1 MGKRDE
7 ALSLARDFELDGFRV
22 PGLYERFWR
31 LQGDAAAYFTLA
43 DSLLRG
49 RQEGGTLLKD
59 AMGYVGEED
68 FKALIATAVEIL
80 REEAAEGRATQ
91 QSKSAAQTGGD
102 AHLARSDECGGE
114 SARQRSRDEKSARWK
129 NAEEVIAAA
138 SIEFAPLLHPYLDEL
153 FKLQPNESA
162 YYAEY
167 PWRGLSYESS
177 KFWRERLADPQTSK
191 DDKRKIFSCLLQTR
205 DPRNVKFACKFAL
218 AEDFFDRPCDLLEYI
233 GYWLEAVG
241 FTFERVKFDAD
252 GAAQMA
258 ANEILKMDADEC
270 GGAKQSQPSKCDLSQ
285 MSNEPG
291 TTSASLQAD
300 ECDLSRKNLDEAC
313 DAASDVKFNA
323 GELKSAASQNFK
335 ACAVEHDSK
344 FDSNEPVADK
354 SQKAPNDEICFGGE
368 KFRLKRYCSQR
379 VYYIIFPRGYFGA
392 PYAAHLAKH
401 HPTWRFE
408 GGEAGYKLGGVLDE
422 ANGDAQN
429 PLFHLI
435 ALDPLP
441 RDLPVRSLPR
451 LILAAHVRE
460 INEGEVVF
468 YEHDAQGMPRRIG
481 ERTQVEYVQ
490 DEPIKECEV
499 ALAPTPARWA
509 AQDWGMSNSRQ
520 NLARIGG
527 EPSWIQGA
535 QVPRCPICGEKMEF
549 LMQLDSELPSCE
561 QGGEVMFGSG
571 GILYVFWCERTRT
584 SGFFMQCT

>member
-1 MGKRDE
+1 MDKRDE
-7 ALSLARDFELDGFRV
+7 ALNLARDFERDGFSM
-22 PGLYERFWR
+22 PNLYERFWR
-31 LQGDAAAYFTLA
+31 LQGDETAYFTLA

-49 RQEGGTLLKD
+49 RRDGRTLLKD
-59 AMGYVGEED
+59 ALGYVGKED

-80 REEAAEGRATQ
+80 REEAAAERKTQ
-91 QSKSAAQTGGD
+91 QSESAAQMGEN
-102 AHLARSDECGGE
+102 ARSARADE
-114 SARQRSRDEKSARWK
+114 SASKNARQRGRDEKSARWK
-129 NAEEVIAAA
+129 NAEEVIAMA
-138 SIEFAPLLHPYLDEL
+138 SLEFAPLLHPYLGEL

-177 KFWRERLADPQTSK
+177 QIWREKLADPQTSE
-191 DDKRKIFSCLLQTR
+191 DERQKIFSCLLQTR
-205 DPRNVKFACKFAL
+205 EPRNVKFACEFAL

-233 GYWLEAVG
+233 IGYWLEAVG
-241 FTFERVKFDAD
+241 FTFERTKFDAD
-252 GAAQMA
+252 GEAQAA
-258 ANEILKMDADEC
+258 ANEILKTDALKHGD
-270 GGAKQSQPSKCDLSQ
+270 AKQAQ
-285 MSNEPG
+285 
-291 TTSASLQAD
+291 AS
-300 ECDLSRKNLDEAC
+300 E
-313 DAASDVKFNA
+313 
-323 GELKSAASQNFK
+323 NFK
-335 ACAVEHDSK
+335 AAAAEHGSK
-344 FDSNEPVADK
+344 FNSNESDSDK

-368 KFRLKRYCSQR
+368 KFRLKRYCGQR
-379 VYYIIFPRGYFGA
+379 VYHIIFPRGYFGA
-392 PYAAHLAKH
+392 PYAPHLAKR
-401 HPTWRFE
+401 HPTWRFD
-408 GGEAGYKLGGVLDE
+408 GGEAGYKLGGVLGEPD
-422 ANGDAQN
+422 GDAQN

-435 ALDPLP
+435 TLDPLP

-490 DEPIKECEV
+490 DEPIMECEV

-535 QVPRCPICGEKMEF
+535 QVPTCPICGEKMEF

-561 QGGEVMFGSG
+561 QGGEVYFGSG
-571 GILYVFWCERTRT
+571 GILYVFWCERTRV
-584 SGFFMQCT
+584 SAFFMQCT

>member
-1 MGKRDE
+1 MDKRDE
-7 ALSLARDFELDGFRV
+7 ALNLARDFERDGFKV
-22 PGLYERFWR
+22 ADLYERFWR

-43 DSLLRG
+43 DGLLRG
-49 RQEGGTLLKD
+49 RRDGRTLLKD
-59 AMGYVGEED
+59 ALGYVGEED

-80 REEAAEGRATQ
+80 CEEAAEGRETKQ
-91 QSKSAAQTGGD
+91 DESAAQTGD
-102 AHLARSDECGGE
+102 NARSARVDE
-114 SARQRSRDEKSARWK
+114 SASKNARQRGRDEKSSRWK
-129 NAEEVIAAA
+129 NAEEVIVMA
-138 SIEFAPLLHPYLDEL
+138 SLEFAPFLHQYLGEL

-167 PWRGLSYESS
+167 PWRRLSYESS
-177 KFWRERLADPQTSK
+177 QIWREKLADPQTSK
-191 DDKRKIFSCLLQTR
+191 DERQKIFSCLLQTR
-205 DPRNVKFACKFAL
+205 DPRNVKFACEFAL

-270 GGAKQSQPSKCDLSQ
+270 GGARQAQ
-285 MSNEPG
+285 
-291 TTSASLQAD
+291 TS
-300 ECDLSRKNLDEAC
+300 ECDISRANVNLDEAC
-313 DAASDVKFNA
+313 DAANGAEFNA
-323 GELKSAASQNFK
+323 DEANS
-335 ACAVEHDSK
+335 
-344 FDSNEPVADK
+344 DK

-379 VYYIIFPRGYFGA
+379 VYHIIFPHGYFGA
-392 PYAAHLAKH
+392 PYAVHLVKH

-408 GGEAGYKLGGVLDE
+408 SGEAEYKLGGVLDE
-422 ANGDAQN
+422 ADGDAQN

-435 ALDPLP
+435 TLDQLP
-441 RDLPVRSLPR
+441 CDLPVRSLPR

-499 ALAPTPARWA
+499 ALAPTPARWV

-535 QVPRCPICGEKMEF
+535 SVPTCPICGEKMEF
-549 LMQLDSELPSCE
+549 LMQLDNELPSCE
-561 QGGEVMFGSG
+561 QGGEVIFGSG
-571 GILYVFWCERTRT
+571 GILYVFWCEQTRV
-584 SGFFMQCT
+584 SAFFMQCT

>member
-1 MGKRDE
+1 MDKRDE
-7 ALSLARDFELDGFRV
+7 ALNLARDFERDGFRV
-22 PGLYERFWR
+22 SDLYERFWQ

-68 FKALIATAVEIL
+68 FKALIAAAVEIL
-80 REEAAEGRATQ
+80 REEAADGRKTKQ
-91 QSKSAAQTGGD
+91 DESAAQTEED
-102 AHLARSDECGGE
+102 ARSARSDECTGK
-114 SARQRSRDEKSARWK
+114 SAWQRGRDEKSARWK

-138 SIEFAPLLHPYLDEL
+138 SLELAPLLHPYLGEL

-177 KFWRERLADPQTSK
+177 QIWRERLTDPQTSK
-191 DDKRKIFSCLLQTR
+191 DDKQKIFSCLLQTR
-205 DPRNVKFACKFAL
+205 DPRNVKFACKLAL

-241 FTFERVKFDAD
+241 FTFERVKF
-252 GAAQMA
+252 
-258 ANEILKMDADEC
+258 EADEPC
-270 GGAKQSQPSKCDLSQ
+270 
-285 MSNEPG
+285 
-291 TTSASLQAD
+291 
-300 ECDLSRKNLDEAC
+300 
-313 DAASDVKFNA
+313 V
-323 GELKSAASQNFK
+323 
-335 ACAVEHDSK
+335 
-344 FDSNEPVADK
+344 DK
-354 SQKAPNDEICFGGE
+354 SQKASNNEISFGGE
-368 KFRLKRYCSQR
+368 KFRLKRYCGQR
-379 VYYIIFPRGYFGA
+379 VYHIIFPRGYFGA
-392 PYAAHLAKH
+392 PYAPHLAKR
-401 HPTWRFE
+401 HPTWWLD

-422 ANGDAQN
+422 PDGDTQN

-435 ALDPLP
+435 TLDPLP
-441 RDLPVRSLPR
+441 HDLPVRSLPR

-460 INEGEVVF
+460 INEGEIVF

-481 ERTQVEYVQ
+481 ERTQVEYAF

-499 ALAPTPARWA
+499 VLAPTPARWA

-520 NLARIGG
+520 NLAHIGG

-535 QVPRCPICGEKMEF
+535 LLPMCQICGEKMEF
-549 LMQLDSELPSCE
+549 LMQLDSGLPSCE

-571 GILYVFWCERTRT
+571 GILYVSWCERTRV

>member
-7 ALSLARDFELDGFRV
+7 ALNLARDFERDGFSM
-22 PGLYERFWR
+22 PNLYERFWR
-31 LQGDAAAYFTLA
+31 LQGDETAYFALA

-49 RQEGGTLLKD
+49 RRDGRTLLKD
-59 AMGYVGEED
+59 ALGYVGEED

-80 REEAAEGRATQ
+80 REEAAEGCETQ
-91 QSKSAAQTGGD
+91 QDESAIQTEEN
-102 AHLARSDECGGE
+102 ARSARVNE
-114 SARQRSRDEKSARWK
+114 SASKNARQRGRDEKSSRWK
-129 NAEEVIAAA
+129 NAEEVIAMA
-138 SIEFAPLLHPYLDEL
+138 SLEFAPFLHPYLGEL

-177 KFWRERLADPQTSK
+177 KFWRERLAGPQTSR
-191 DDKRKIFSCLLQTR
+191 DDKQKIFSCLLQTR
-205 DPRNVKFACKFAL
+205 EPRNVKFACEFAL

-233 GYWLEAVG
+233 GYWLEAAG

-258 ANEILKMDADEC
+258 ANEILKMDANEC
-270 GGAKQSQPSKCDLSQ
+270 GGAKQSQPS
-285 MSNEPG
+285 
-291 TTSASLQAD
+291 
-300 ECDLSRKNLDEAC
+300 ECDVSRKNSDEAR
-313 DAASDVKFNA
+313 DAASTVKFNA
-323 GELKSAASQNFK
+323 GELKSAASENFK
-335 ACAVEHDSK
+335 AAAAEHSSK
-344 FDSNEPVADK
+344 FNSNEHSTDK
-354 SQKAPNDEICFGGE
+354 SQKAPNDEISFGGE
-368 KFRLKRYCSQR
+368 KFRLKRYCGQR
-379 VYYIIFPRGYFGA
+379 VYHIIFPRGYFGA
-392 PYAAHLAKH
+392 PYAPHLAKH
-401 HPTWRFE
+401 HPTWQFE
-408 GGEAGYKLGGVLDE
+408 GGEAGYRLGGVLDE
-422 ANGDAQN
+422 AGGDAQN

-435 ALDPLP
+435 TLDPLP

-460 INEGEVVF
+460 INEGEIVF

-499 ALAPTPARWA
+499 VLAPTPARWA

-535 QVPRCPICGEKMEF
+535 LMPTCPICGEKMEF

-561 QGGEVMFGSG
+561 QGGEVYFGSG
-571 GILYVFWCERTRT
+571 GILYVFWCERTRV
-584 SGFFMQCT
+584 SAFFMQCT

>member
-1 MGKRDE
+1 MDKRDE
-7 ALSLARDFELDGFRV
+7 ALNLAQDFERDGFRV

-31 LQGDAAAYFTLA
+31 LQGDETAYFTLS

-59 AMGYVGEED
+59 ALDYVGEED

-80 REEAAEGRATQ
+80 REEVAEGRETKQ
-91 QSKSAAQTGGD
+91 DESAAQTGEN
-102 AHLARSDECGGE
+102 ARSAWADE
-114 SARQRSRDEKSARWK
+114 SAGKSVRQRGRDEKSARWK

-138 SIEFAPLLHPYLDEL
+138 SLEFAPFLHPYLGEL
-153 FKLQPNESA
+153 FKLQPNEST

-167 PWRGLSYESS
+167 PWRGLSYEGSQI
-177 KFWRERLADPQTSK
+177 WREKLADPQTSK
-191 DDKRKIFSCLLQTR
+191 DDKQKIFSCLLQTR
-205 DPRNVKFACKFAL
+205 DPRNVKFACEFAL

-241 FTFERVKFDAD
+241 FTFERTKFNAD
-252 GAAQMA
+252 GVAQTAAD
-258 ANEILKMDADEC
+258 EILKTDANEC
-270 GGAKQSQPSKCDLSQ
+270 VGVKQTQTSERNVSRANVNL
-285 MSNEPG
+285 NE
-291 TTSASLQAD
+291 TCNVASV
-300 ECDLSRKNLDEAC
+300 
-313 DAASDVKFNA
+313 VKFNA
-323 GELKSAASQNFK
+323 DET
-335 ACAVEHDSK
+335 DS
-344 FDSNEPVADK
+344 DK

-368 KFRLKRYCSQR
+368 KFMLKRYCGQR
-379 VYYIIFPRGYFGA
+379 VYHIIFPRGYFGA
-392 PYAAHLAKH
+392 PYAPHLAKH
-401 HPTWRFE
+401 HPTWRLDGSE
-408 GGEAGYKLGGVLDE
+408 VGYKLGGVLDE
-422 ANGDAQN
+422 ADGDAQN

-435 ALDPLP
+435 TLDPLP

-451 LILAAHVRE
+451 LTLAAHVRE
-460 INEGEVVF
+460 INEGEIVF

-481 ERTQVEYVQ
+481 ERTQVEYAF

-499 ALAPTPARWA
+499 ALAPTPARWT

-571 GILYVFWCERTRT
+571 GILYVFWCERTRV
-584 SGFFMQCT
+584 SAFFMQCT

>member
-1 MGKRDE
+1 MDKRDE
-7 ALSLARDFELDGFRV
+7 ALRLAQDFARDGFRV

-31 LQGDAAAYFTLA
+31 LQGDPVAYFALA

-59 AMGYVGEED
+59 ALGYVGEDD

-80 REEAAEGRATQ
+80 REEAAEERETQ
-91 QSKSAAQTGGD
+91 QDESAAQTEEN
-102 AHLARSDECGGE
+102 ARSARADE
-114 SARQRSRDEKSARWK
+114 SASKNARQKYGRDEKSARWK

-138 SIEFAPLLHPYLDEL
+138 SLEFAPFLHQYLGEL
-153 FKLQPNESA
+153 FKLQPSEST

-177 KFWRERLADPQTSK
+177 QIWREKLADPQTSK
-191 DDKRKIFSCLLQTR
+191 DDKQKIFSCLLQTR
-205 DPRNVKFACKFAL
+205 DPRNVKFACEFAL

-241 FTFERVKFDAD
+241 FTFERTKFDAD
-252 GAAQMA
+252 GAAQA
-258 ANEILKMDADEC
+258 ADEILKTDANEC
-270 GGAKQSQPSKCDLSQ
+270 SGAKQV
-285 MSNEPG
+285 
-291 TTSASLQAD
+291 QAD
-300 ECDLSRKNLDEAC
+300 ERNVSLSNVNLNQAC
-313 DAASDVKFNA
+313 DAANGAEFNA
-323 GELKSAASQNFK
+323 DVFKLEASENFK
-335 ACAVEHDSK
+335 AGAVDYDSK
-344 FDSNEPVADK
+344 FNSNESDSDK

-368 KFRLKRYCSQR
+368 KFRLKRYCGQR
-379 VYYIIFPRGYFGA
+379 VYHIIFPRGYFGA
-392 PYAAHLAKH
+392 PYAPHLAKH

-435 ALDPLP
+435 TLDPLP

-460 INEGEVVF
+460 VNEGEIVF

-499 ALAPTPARWA
+499 TLAPTPARWA
-509 AQDWGMSNSRQ
+509 AQD
-520 NLARIGG
+520 
-527 EPSWIQGA
+527 
-535 QVPRCPICGEKMEF
+535 
-549 LMQLDSELPSCE
+549 
-561 QGGEVMFGSG
+561 
-571 GILYVFWCERTRT
+571 
-584 SGFFMQCT
+584 

>member
-1 MGKRDE
+1 MDKRDE
-7 ALSLARDFELDGFRV
+7 ALNLARDFERDGFSM
-22 PGLYERFWR
+22 PNLYERFWR
-31 LQGDAAAYFTLA
+31 LQGDAAAYFALA

-49 RQEGGTLLKD
+49 QQEGGTLLKD
-59 AMGYVGEED
+59 ALGYVGKED

-80 REEAAEGRATQ
+80 REEAAEERETQ
-91 QSKSAAQTGGD
+91 QDESASKN
-102 AHLARSDECGGE
+102 
-114 SARQRSRDEKSARWK
+114 ARQRGRDEKSARWK

-138 SIEFAPLLHPYLDEL
+138 SLEFALFLHPYLGEL

-177 KFWRERLADPQTSK
+177 QIWREKLADPQTSK
-191 DDKRKIFSCLLQTR
+191 DERQKIFSCLLQTR
-205 DPRNVKFACKFAL
+205 DLRNVKFACEFAL
-218 AEDFFDRPCDLLEYI
+218 AEDFFDRPCDLVEYI

-241 FTFERVKFDAD
+241 FTFERSKFDAD
-252 GAAQMA
+252 GEAQAAA
-258 ANEILKMDADEC
+258 DEILKTDANEC
-270 GGAKQSQPSKCDLSQ
+270 SGAKQVQASENFKA
-285 MSNEPG
+285 
-291 TTSASLQAD
+291 SAVEYD
-300 ECDLSRKNLDEAC
+300 T
-313 DAASDVKFNA
+313 KFNA
-323 GELKSAASQNFK
+323 DKSNS
-335 ACAVEHDSK
+335 
-344 FDSNEPVADK
+344 DK
-354 SQKAPNDEICFGGE
+354 SQKAPNDEVSFGGE
-368 KFRLKRYCSQR
+368 KFRLKRYCGQR
-379 VYYIIFPRGYFGA
+379 VYHIIFPCGYFGA
-392 PYAAHLAKH
+392 PYAPHLAKH

-408 GGEAGYKLGGVLDE
+408 GGEAGYKLGGVLGEPD
-422 ANGDAQN
+422 GDAQN
-429 PLFHLI
+429 PLFHFI

-460 INEGEVVF
+460 VNEGEIVF

-481 ERTQVEYVQ
+481 ERTQVEYTF

-535 QVPRCPICGEKMEF
+535 LVPTCPICGEKMEF

-571 GILYVFWCERTRT
+571 GILYVFWCERTRV
-584 SGFFMQCT
+584 SAFFMQCT

>member
-7 ALSLARDFELDGFRV
+7 ALSLARDFERDGFSM
-22 PGLYERFWR
+22 PNLYERFWR
-31 LQGDAAAYFTLA
+31 LQGDETAYFTLA

-49 RQEGGTLLKD
+49 RMDGRTLLKD
-59 AMGYVGEED
+59 ALGYVGKED
-68 FKALIATAVEIL
+68 FKALIATAVKIL
-80 REEAAEGRATQ
+80 REEAAGWRKTKQDE
-91 QSKSAAQTGGD
+91 SAAQTGEN
-102 AHLARSDECGGE
+102 ARSARADE
-114 SARQRSRDEKSARWK
+114 SASRNARQRGRDEKSARWK
-129 NAEEVIAAA
+129 NAEEVIIMA
-138 SIEFAPLLHPYLDEL
+138 SLEFAPFLHPYLGEL

-177 KFWRERLADPQTSK
+177 QIWRERLADPQTSK
-191 DDKRKIFSCLLQTR
+191 DERQKIFSCLLQTR
-205 DPRNVKFACKFAL
+205 DPRNVKFACESAL

-252 GAAQMA
+252 GATQAV
-258 ANEILKMDADEC
+258 ANEILKMDALKHGDTKP
-270 GGAKQSQPSKCDLSQ
+270 AQ
-285 MSNEPG
+285 
-291 TTSASLQAD
+291 TS
-300 ECDLSRKNLDEAC
+300 ECDISRANVNLNEAC
-313 DAASDVKFNA
+313 DSASVVKFN
-323 GELKSAASQNFK
+323 
-335 ACAVEHDSK
+335 
-344 FDSNEPVADK
+344 SNEANSDK

-379 VYYIIFPRGYFGA
+379 VYHIIFPRGYFGA

-408 GGEAGYKLGGVLDE
+408 GGKAGYRLGGVLDE
-422 ANGDAQN
+422 ADGDAQN

-435 ALDPLP
+435 TLDPLP

-460 INEGEVVF
+460 INEGEIVF

-481 ERTQVEYVQ
+481 ERTQVEYAF

-535 QVPRCPICGEKMEF
+535 QVPTCPICGEKMEF

-561 QGGEVMFGSG
+561 QGGEVYFGSG
-571 GILYVFWCERTRT
+571 GILYVFWCERTRV

>member
-1 MGKRDE
+1 MDKRDK
-7 ALSLARDFELDGFRV
+7 ALNLARDFERDGFSM
-22 PGLYERFWR
+22 PDLYERFWR

-49 RQEGGTLLKD
+49 RMDGRTLLKD
-59 AMGYVGEED
+59 ALGYVGKED

-80 REEAAEGRATQ
+80 REEAAGWRKTQ
-91 QSKSAAQTGGD
+91 QDESAAQMGEN
-102 AHLARSDECGGE
+102 ARSARADE
-114 SARQRSRDEKSARWK
+114 SVSKNARQRGRDEKSSRWK
-129 NAEEVIAAA
+129 NAEEVIIMA
-138 SIEFAPLLHPYLDEL
+138 SLEFAPFLHPYLGEL

-177 KFWRERLADPQTSK
+177 QIWREKLADPQTSK
-191 DDKRKIFSCLLQTR
+191 DDKQKIFSCLLQTR
-205 DPRNVKFACKFAL
+205 DPQNIKFACEFAL

-241 FTFERVKFDAD
+241 FTFERTKFDAD

-258 ANEILKMDADEC
+258 ANEILKMDALKHGD
-270 GGAKQSQPSKCDLSQ
+270 AKQ
-285 MSNEPG
+285 
-291 TTSASLQAD
+291 AQAD
-300 ECDLSRKNLDEAC
+300 ECDVSRKNSDEAC
-313 DAASDVKFNA
+313 DAASAVKFNA

-335 ACAVEHDSK
+335 ACAAEHDSK
-344 FDSNEPVADK
+344 FNSNEPAADK

-379 VYYIIFPRGYFGA
+379 AYHIIFPRGYFGA
-392 PYAAHLAKH
+392 PYAPHLAKH
-401 HPTWRFE
+401 HPTWRLE
-408 GGEAGYKLGGVLDE
+408 GGKAGYKLGGVLDE
-422 ANGDAQN
+422 ADGDAQN

-435 ALDPLP
+435 TLDPLP
-441 RDLPVRSLPR
+441 HDLPVRSLPR

-460 INEGEVVF
+460 INEGEIVF

-499 ALAPTPARWA
+499 VLAPTPARWA

-561 QGGEVMFGSG
+561 QGGEVYFGSG
-571 GILYVFWCERTRT
+571 GILYVFWCERTRV
-584 SGFFMQCT
+584 SAFFMQCT

>member
-1 MGKRDE
+1 MDKRDE
-7 ALSLARDFELDGFRV
+7 TLSLARDFERDGFRV
-22 PGLYERFWR
+22 SGLYERFWR
-31 LQGDAAAYFTLA
+31 LQGDETAYFTLA

-49 RQEGGTLLKD
+49 RRDGRTLLKD

-68 FKALIATAVEIL
+68 FKALTATAVEIL
-80 REEAAEGRATQ
+80 REDAAEGRETK
-91 QSKSAAQTGGD
+91 QSKSAIQTEEN
-102 AHLARSDECGGE
+102 ARSDECTGK
-114 SARQRSRDEKSARWK
+114 SARQRGRDEKSTRWK

-138 SIEFAPLLHPYLDEL
+138 SLEFAPLLPPYLGEL

-177 KFWRERLADPQTSK
+177 QIWRERLADPQTSK
-191 DDKRKIFSCLLQTR
+191 DDKQKIFSCLLQTR
-205 DPRNVKFACKFAL
+205 DPRNVKFACEFAL

-241 FTFERVKFDAD
+241 FTFERAKFYAD
-252 GAAQMA
+252 GATQA
-258 ANEILKMDADEC
+258 AADEILKMDADEC
-270 GGAKQSQPSKCDLSQ
+270 GGARQAQSSECNLSQ

-291 TTSASLQAD
+291 GTTSASLQTD
-300 ECDLSRKNLDEAC
+300 ECDLSRKSLDEAR
-313 DAASDVKFNA
+313 DAASAVKFNA

-335 ACAVEHDSK
+335 ACAAEHDSK
-344 FDSNEPVADK
+344 FNSNESAADK
-354 SQKAPNDEICFGGE
+354 SQKVPNDEICFGGE
-368 KFRLKRYCSQR
+368 KFRLKRYCSQP
-379 VYYIIFPRGYFGA
+379 VYHIIFPRGYFGA

-408 GGEAGYKLGGVLDE
+408 GGKAGYRLGGVLDE
-422 ANGDAQN
+422 ADGDAQN

-435 ALDPLP
+435 TLDPLP

-460 INEGEVVF
+460 INEGEIVF

-481 ERTQVEYVQ
+481 DRTQVEYVQ
-490 DEPIKECEV
+490 DEAIKECEV

-535 QVPRCPICGEKMEF
+535 LVPTCPICGEKMEF

-561 QGGEVMFGSG
+561 QGGEVYFGSG
-571 GILYVFWCERTRT
+571 GILYVFWCEWTRV